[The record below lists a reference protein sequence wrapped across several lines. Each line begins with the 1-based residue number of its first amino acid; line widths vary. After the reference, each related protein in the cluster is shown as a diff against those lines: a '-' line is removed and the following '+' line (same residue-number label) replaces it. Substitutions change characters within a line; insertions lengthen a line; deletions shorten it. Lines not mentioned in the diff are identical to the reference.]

1 MYWMISEKK
10 SSLQNTMCNIA
21 SKCVCIC
28 GYKVCWIVKA
38 LHIHYN
44 AWIPQATALA
54 CLIPQR
60 TAYISISMP
69 GTK

>member
-28 GYKVCWIVKA
+28 GYKVYWMVKD

-60 TAYISISMP
+60 TAYISVSMP